1 MAIVV
6 IGDTKTWHSPLIVGA
21 LLANEQ
27 HVVTFF
33 IDQIAWFTLQADRQG
48 RPMSRIA
55 TAVFMAQGFERT
67 GWKTLGPS
75 LDLAWMD

>member
-33 IDQIAWFTLQADRQG
+33 LSIKSHGSPSKQTDRAA
-48 RPMSRIA
+48 P
-55 TAVFMAQGFERT
+55 
-67 GWKTLGPS
+67 
-75 LDLAWMD
+75 